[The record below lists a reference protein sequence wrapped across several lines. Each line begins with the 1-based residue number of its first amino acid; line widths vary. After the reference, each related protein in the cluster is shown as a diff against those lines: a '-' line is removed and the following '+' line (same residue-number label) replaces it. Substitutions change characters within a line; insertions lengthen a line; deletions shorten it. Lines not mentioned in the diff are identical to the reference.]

1 MGWQWTFGPQRLMI
15 VVRMTNPMIT
25 LAEWRTRAAT
35 ALRNGRIEDGITAC
49 RAVIEADQG
58 DAESWYNLG
67 YLLRCDRRFDE
78 ALAAYGAA
86 LAAGIDRP
94 EEVHLNRAV
103 ILSEY
108 CGRIGD
114 AVIELHAA
122 LALAPTFVAAWLNL
136 GNLHEDAGDPAA
148 AREAYAQVLALD
160 PGNGRAHARIATI
173 DIFEGHA
180 DVALPALRQ
189 ALAHLGLS
197 PADAAEAGFA
207 LGAALDAQGRY
218 DEAFAAFAAAN
229 RAALQAAHP
238 GYRYDSRRQEALI
251 EATIAATP
259 RPIPAGTD
267 DAEPPIFI
275 CGMFRSGSTLI
286 EQMLSRHPRIT
297 KGGELEIVPAFA
309 AALGSPAALRD
320 MPAGTLAEL
329 RARYREEVRRQFG
342 AVDRLT
348 DKRPDNFLHIGLI
361 KRLFPDAKIIN
372 TIRNPLDM
380 ALSIYFLYFDDSI
393 SYGHDLRHIAHW
405 VEQYRRLMAHWRSLY
420 PHDILDVSY
429 DRLVADPGPVMAEV
443 LAFCDLPWD
452 DGVLHPEQADG
463 PVRTAS
469 VWQVRQ
475 RLHQRSSGRW
485 RHYARHLQPLIATL
499 GGDV

>member
-1 MGWQWTFGPQRLMI
+1 
-15 VVRMTNPMIT
+15 
-25 LAEWRTRAAT
+25 
-35 ALRNGRIEDGITAC
+35 
-49 RAVIEADQG
+49 
-58 DAESWYNLG
+58 
-67 YLLRCDRRFDE
+67 
-78 ALAAYGAA
+78 
-86 LAAGIDRP
+86 
-94 EEVHLNRAV
+94 
-103 ILSEY
+103 
-108 CGRIGD
+108 
-114 AVIELHAA
+114 
-122 LALAPTFVAAWLNL
+122 
-136 GNLHEDAGDPAA
+136 
-148 AREAYAQVLALD
+148 
-160 PGNGRAHARIATI
+160 
-173 DIFEGHA
+173 
-180 DVALPALRQ
+180 
-189 ALAHLGLS
+189 
-197 PADAAEAGFA
+197 
-207 LGAALDAQGRY
+207 
-218 DEAFAAFAAAN
+218 
-229 RAALQAAHP
+229 
-238 GYRYDSRRQEALI
+238 
-251 EATIAATP
+251 
-259 RPIPAGTD
+259 
-267 DAEPPIFI
+267 
-275 CGMFRSGSTLI
+275 MFRSGSTLI

-309 AALGSPAALRD
+309 AALGSPEALRHLPAAALATMRAQYRD
-320 MPAGTLAEL
+320 EA
-329 RARYREEVRRQFG
+329 YRQFG
-342 AVDRLT
+342 DVDRLT

-361 KRLFPDAKIIN
+361 KRLFPNAKIIN
-372 TIRNPLDM
+372 TTRNPLDM

>member
-1 MGWQWTFGPQRLMI
+1 VLRLMTVI
-15 VVRMTNPMIT
+15 RMTNPMTT
-25 LAEWRTRAAT
+25 LAEWRTRAAL
-35 ALRNGRIEDGITAC
+35 ALRDGRIEDGITAY
-49 RAVIEADQG
+49 RAVVAAGQA

-108 CGRIGD
+108 CGRIDD
-114 AVIELHAA
+114 AVTELRAA
-122 LALAPTFVAAWLNL
+122 LALAPSFVAAWLNL
-136 GNLHEDAGDPAA
+136 GNLHEDAGDAAA

-173 DIFEGHA
+173 DVFEKRA
-180 DVALPALRQ
+180 DAAIPALRQ
-189 ALAHLGLS
+189 ALARPGLS
-197 PADAAEAGFA
+197 PADAAEPGFA
-207 LGAALDAQGRY
+207 LGAALDAQGHY
-218 DEAFAAFAAAN
+218 DEAFEAFAAAN
-229 RAALQAAHP
+229 RAALKAAHP
-238 GYRYDSRRQEALI
+238 SYRYDPQRQQAMI
-251 EATIAATP
+251 DATIAATP
-259 RPIPAGTD
+259 RPAPAGSE
-267 DAEPPIFI
+267 DAESPIFI

-309 AALGSPAALRD
+309 AALGSPAALLD
-320 MPAGTLAEL
+320 LPAETLATL
-329 RARYREEVRRQFG
+329 RARYRDEVRRQFG
-342 AVDRLT
+342 DVDRLT

-405 VEQYRRLMAHWRSLY
+405 VGQYRRLMAHWRSLY
-420 PHDILDVSY
+420 PQDILDVSY

-475 RLHQRSSGRW
+475 RLHRRSSGRW
-485 RHYARHLQPLIATL
+485 RHYERHLQPLIATL
-499 GGDV
+499 GSDA